1 MPSMVSA
8 ERVRSRMSA
17 CQPCEMSSFR
27 NISNFSAADLRGFAR
42 IKSRSILKEICPCSS
57 APIRG
62 QPNSLNLN
70 IARPGVH
77 PQCWSAAVHFAV
89 DGFVR
94 ISDSPLHCHFDWL
107 PYIYR
112 ARTGRDIG
120 VKGGI
125 LRQPN
130 VHISRSGAHIPRAG
144 LRALGSDVS
153 AAGLAMEAT
162 LDAACAEIPRA
173 GMQIHISRSG
183 LFNLHIAAAGSAF
196 HRARDV
202 VRPNVAG
209 ASLQADL
216 AIQPA

>member
-1 MPSMVSA
+1 M
-8 ERVRSRMSA
+8 
-17 CQPCEMSSFR
+17 
-27 NISNFSAADLRGFAR
+27 
-42 IKSRSILKEICPCSS
+42 
-57 APIRG
+57 
-62 QPNSLNLN
+62 
-70 IARPGVH
+70 H

-130 VHISRSGAHIPRAG
+130 VHISRSGAHIPGAG
-144 LRALGSDVS
+144 LRALGCDIS

-173 GMQIHISRSG
+173 GMQIHISRPR
-183 LFNLHIAAAGSAF
+183 LFNLHIAAASSAL